1 MASTYQTVRYG
12 STGSAVRQLQSALN
26 RKGYQLSEDG
36 IFGAKTRAAVRDYQ
50 KKNELLLD
58 GIAGSQTWNHLMSA
72 AAAPSGPT
80 ESRQVLSGVSDE
92 TAARLAQLEKGY
104 EASGDVTAAQE
115 EQRSIEALR
124 PGAWRSSYAGQLE
137 QLYSEISG
145 RGAFRYDPAEDAA
158 FVQYAGMYQ
167 RQGRRA
173 MEDTLGQAAA
183 LTGGYGSS
191 YAQATGQQSYG
202 EYLQKLNEVLP
213 ELEQAARSRYDA
225 EGKSMLQQY
234 QLLQGREDD
243 ERSAW
248 EAAMEAW
255 QKEAD
260 SAAKRTQT
268 AAQQDYDAWQDA
280 LKYYRDKAN
289 AEQKAADGKTYNTGA
304 AAPAQRTE
312 SLSSAA
318 AESLERA
325 MGNYFRAGDS
335 ASAQSLLAQYSGR
348 MTPAQKKRFAALFSR
363 YDAEAGI

>member
-1 MASTYQTVRYG
+1 
-12 STGSAVRQLQSALN
+12 
-26 RKGYQLSEDG
+26 
-36 IFGAKTRAAVRDYQ
+36 
-50 KKNELLLD
+50 
-58 GIAGSQTWNHLMSA
+58 
-72 AAAPSGPT
+72 
-80 ESRQVLSGVSDE
+80 
-92 TAARLAQLEKGY
+92 
-104 EASGDVTAAQE
+104 
-115 EQRSIEALR
+115 
-124 PGAWRSSYAGQLE
+124 
-137 QLYSEISG
+137 
-145 RGAFRYDPAEDAA
+145 
-158 FVQYAGMYQ
+158 
-167 RQGRRA
+167 
-173 MEDTLGQAAA
+173 
-183 LTGGYGSS
+183 
-191 YAQATGQQSYG
+191 
-202 EYLQKLNEVLP
+202 
-213 ELEQAARSRYDA
+213 
-225 EGKSMLQQY
+225 MLQQY

-325 MGNYFRAGDS
+325 IGNYFRAGDS

>member
-1 MASTYQTVRYG
+1 
-12 STGSAVRQLQSALN
+12 
-26 RKGYQLSEDG
+26 
-36 IFGAKTRAAVRDYQ
+36 
-50 KKNELLLD
+50 
-58 GIAGSQTWNHLMSA
+58 
-72 AAAPSGPT
+72 
-80 ESRQVLSGVSDE
+80 
-92 TAARLAQLEKGY
+92 
-104 EASGDVTAAQE
+104 
-115 EQRSIEALR
+115 
-124 PGAWRSSYAGQLE
+124 
-137 QLYSEISG
+137 
-145 RGAFRYDPAEDAA
+145 
-158 FVQYAGMYQ
+158 
-167 RQGRRA
+167 
-173 MEDTLGQAAA
+173 
-183 LTGGYGSS
+183 
-191 YAQATGQQSYG
+191 
-202 EYLQKLNEVLP
+202 
-213 ELEQAARSRYDA
+213 
-225 EGKSMLQQY
+225 MLQQY

-268 AAQQDYDAWQDA
+268 AVQQDYDAWQDA

-289 AEQKAADGKTYNTGA
+289 AEQKAADGKTYNTGT

>member
-26 RKGYQLSEDG
+26 QKGYQLSEDG

-50 KKNELLLD
+50 KKNGLLLD

-137 QLYSEISG
+137 RLYSEISG

-248 EAAMEAW
+248 ETAMEAW

-280 LKYYRDKAN
+280 LKYYRDKVN
-289 AEQKAADGKTYNTGA
+289 AEQKEADGKTYNTGA

-325 MGNYFRAGDS
+325 MGNYFRAGDG